1 VAAPIAGGRAD
12 GERSGV
18 DEWGGDSLKS
28 MSASRGKYFRERR
41 IRKNAE
47 ALAVRMDMA
56 EHNCSAKQFLE
67 SWLKVALRGYMAKHG
82 PGLTPAQQAAWHAK
96 NDGPNAEALAVR
108 QGKQQAERNRAVK
121 DFVAALRKWAKKFA
135 QEHGGIIMYEDIDAF
150 IWSFRKCSAA
160 RKGGAGP
167 DPPRKAK
174 GKRR

>member
-1 VAAPIAGGRAD
+1 LVTAIAGGRAD

-67 SWLKVALRGYMAKHG
+67 SWLKVALRGYDMAK
-82 PGLTPAQQAAWHAK
+82 AAPWAK
-96 NDGPNAEALAVR
+96 PLMEKQVTVNAEAMKIRLGLAQRDRNEGAQLGFGYLMRRLRKLSRGGMSQFSIEDIEAEIAKIRNASAVR
-108 QGKQQAERNRAVK
+108 ER
-121 DFVAALRKWAKKFA
+121 
-135 QEHGGIIMYEDIDAF
+135 GI
-150 IWSFRKCSAA
+150 
-160 RKGGAGP
+160 GP
-167 DPPRKAK
+167 DPARKAK